1 MTHHFAPRNLAPKAR
16 ARVVAK
22 AADTSRKLLLSA
34 LLISTIALLWMSLAA
49 PARAT
54 EIQRV
59 VSPGGIEAWLVEEH
73 AVPLISVQIAFKGG
87 ATQDPDGKEGLVSL
101 MSTLLDEGAGEESS
115 QAFQTRLE
123 DLSINLSFN
132 GGTDSFSGT
141 LKTLSVNRD
150 TAFEM
155 LRLAL
160 SEPRFDAEPIDRMR
174 TQAISG
180 LRRSERD
187 PNSIAGRKWFAAAF
201 PGHPYARPSAGTEA
215 SLGTITRDDLVAV
228 HRAMIARDTLKI
240 AVVGAIDANTLGPL
254 LDATFGGLPE
264 TARLVTVPEVSLRG
278 GQREAIDMDVP
289 QTVIR
294 FGLPGIKRADP
305 DFIPAFIMN
314 HILGG
319 GSFSSRLYEEVR
331 EKRGLAYSVWTYL
344 APYDHTGILMGGTAT
359 RAENTDTALEVI
371 MQELRSMAETGPS
384 DEELTKA
391 KSYLTGSYA
400 LRFDTSDKIAGQLV
414 GIQMEDLGIDYINKR
429 NSLIEA
435 VTLADVKR
443 LAAKLLDGGS
453 PTIVTVGRSAS

>member
-1 MTHHFAPRNLAPKAR
+1 MTHSVSKSRTLTLATR
-16 ARVVAK
+16 AE
-22 AADTSRKLLLSA
+22 TSRIPLLSA
-34 LLISTIALLWMSLAA
+34 LLIGTLVIVWMMLAG

-73 AVPLISVQIAFKGG
+73 AIPLISVQIGFKGG
-87 ATQDPDGKEGLVSL
+87 ATQDPAGKEGLLRL
-101 MSTLLDEGAGEESS
+101 MSSLLDEGAGDLDS

-123 DLSINLSFN
+123 DLSINLSFSASS
-132 GGTDSFSGT
+132 DSFSGS
-141 LKTLSVNRD
+141 LKTLAVNRD
-150 TAFEM
+150 VAFDM

-160 SEPRFDAEPIDRMR
+160 SEPRFDADPIDRMR
-174 TQAISG
+174 RQAISG
-180 LRRSERD
+180 LRSEERD
-187 PNSIAGRKWFAAAF
+187 PNAIAGRLWFKTAF
-201 PGHPYARPSAGTEA
+201 PNHPYARPTKGTEA
-215 SLGTITRDDLVAV
+215 SVNAVTREDLAV
-228 HRAMIARDTLKI
+228 IHDQLIARDTLKI
-240 AVVGAIDANTLGPL
+240 AVVGAIDAKTLGPL
-254 LDATFGGLPE
+254 LDRTFGSLPE
-264 TARLVTVPEVSLRG
+264 KAQLITVPEASPRS
-278 GQREAIDMDVP
+278 GQRETIAMDVP

-294 FGLPGIKRADP
+294 FGLPGLKRADP

-344 APYDHTGILMGGTAT
+344 APYDYAGVLMGGTAT
-359 RAENTDTALEVI
+359 RAENTETALAVI
-371 MQELRSMAETGPS
+371 GQELRRMAESGPS
-384 DEELTKA
+384 AEELAKA

-400 LRFDTSDKIAGQLV
+400 LRFDTSGKIAGQLL

-435 VTLADVKR
+435 VTLEDVKR
-443 LAAKLLDGGS
+443 MAEKLLNENK